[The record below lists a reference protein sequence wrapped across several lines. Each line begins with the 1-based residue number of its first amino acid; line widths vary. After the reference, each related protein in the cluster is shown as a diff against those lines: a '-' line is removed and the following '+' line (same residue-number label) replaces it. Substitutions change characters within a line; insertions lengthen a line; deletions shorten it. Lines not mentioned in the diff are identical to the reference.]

1 MLNKKVNR
9 NYFCRGLCTSL
20 ATTGM
25 PAAFFPLCDI
35 YRAMLMLEC
44 NNKTKKT
51 PDVHTLLYVQPVR
64 HAQLSEIVT

>member
-51 PDVHTLLYVQPVR
+51 LMFTLCSMCSLLGMHSTVR
-64 HAQLSEIVT
+64 L

>member
-44 NNKTKKT
+44 NNKTKKK
-51 PDVHTLLYVQPVR
+51 P
-64 HAQLSEIVT
+64 